1 MSSSNVMPSALPEQ
15 LYPELPP
22 DNFRLSRICKNSEGN
37 SRRNRKQQKIK
48 VKIKK
53 KAPIAMHYV
62 AVGFGLSLGRSF
74 GLWHCLEPYGSWN
87 HS

>member
-22 DNFRLSRICKNSEGN
+22 DNFRLSRICKNSEG
-37 SRRNRKQQKIK
+37 K

-62 AVGFGLSLGRSF
+62 AVGLGSL
-74 GLWHCLEPYGSWN
+74 
-87 HS
+87 